1 MISWHLAFGPVAHL
15 MSYWGIFSVSN
26 VICRS
31 SLMSHDSMID
41 DFMSSDLWPAI
52 RSMPIL
58 GHISFSIE
66 IYGSSWSCTLIPT
79 YEIHFDTMFPPWSL
93 SGVTQLGLHLA
104 TLRCH
109 HAFLPRDAPLIYGSV
124 SVVHV
129 DDLDRAFD
137 DGWSGLIW
145 FFWLIMHCVW

>member
-1 MISWHLAFGPVAHL
+1 
-15 MSYWGIFSVSN
+15 MSYWGIFSVSD

-41 DFMSSDLWPAI
+41 DFMSPDLWPAI

-109 HAFLPRDAPLIYGSV
+109 HAFLPRDAPLIYGSF

-129 DDLDRAFD
+129 DDLDRVFD
-137 DGWSGLIW
+137 GG
-145 FFWLIMHCVW
+145 